1 MKEKTMKL
9 LFKKMADT
17 TNKLLKNK
25 ENIVGG
31 GYCQDNPVRL
41 PVLITRVWD
50 KTRHVFFTSNL
61 QFIKQ
66 GRF

>member
-1 MKEKTMKL
+1 MKL
-9 LFKKMADT
+9 LFKKTADT

-25 ENIVGG
+25 ENIVG

-61 QFIKQ
+61 QLKKQ

>member
-9 LFKKMADT
+9 LFKKMVKV
-17 TNKLLKNK
+17 TNKLLKNN
-25 ENIVGG
+25 EISW

-41 PVLITRVWD
+41 PVLIACVWD
-50 KTRHVFFTSNL
+50 KTQHVFFTSNL